1 MVINMSYGTIL
12 LKNIIV
18 NCILSTILL
27 VLAISGFIGYNPL
40 TLDKCRSRK
49 LYVILVVRVFLPL
62 IYLVGIIWFCGSPI
76 SDYIFKD
83 YKTGH
88 GTLLNINTPASIRYI
103 TVSQFVVKEDEGPF
117 YIPKE
122 FIRKVDEGDKYKFI
136 YANRSRIIVEIERDK

>member
-1 MVINMSYGTIL
+1 MVINVNYGATL
-12 LKNIIV
+12 LKTIIV
-18 NCILSTILL
+18 YCVISFLL
-27 VLAISGFIGYNPL
+27 LIAAVSGVIGYNPL
-40 TLDKCRSRK
+40 TLDKCKSKK

-62 IYLVGIIWFCGSPI
+62 IYVAGAIWISGSPI

-83 YKTGH
+83 YKTGR
-88 GTLLNINTPASIRYI
+88 GTLLNINTPASIGYI